1 MKKYLLIYF
10 VLIINIT
17 VFSQNLKLYGE
28 LKPGNVLVGID
39 DNIEQVK
46 LNDIILQVD
55 NNGYFLFG
63 FDRDA
68 KGTYYIKIKYSD
80 GKSETKKLELPERKY
95 KIQKIDNMDQ
105 KLVTAP
111 DYELDRI
118 ANERKT
124 IKQARKEIGK
134 IDSAL
139 FYTGFT
145 KPVRGG
151 RITGIFGSQRIL
163 NGVKKSPH
171 NGLDIAA
178 PEGTSVYA
186 MTDGIVRLTGKN
198 YYYNGNF
205 VFIDHGQGL
214 SSLYLHMSRLNVKD
228 GQIVK
233 KGVKIGEVGTTGRS
247 TGPHLHWSVQ
257 WYNKRI
263 DPECL
268 LKININK

>member
-1 MKKYLLIYF
+1 M
-10 VLIINIT
+10 
-17 VFSQNLKLYGE
+17 
-28 LKPGNVLVGID
+28 
-39 DNIEQVK
+39 
-46 LNDIILQVD
+46 IIL
-55 NNGYFLFG
+55 NRLNLM
-63 FDRDA
+63 
-68 KGTYYIKIKYSD
+68 I
-80 GKSETKKLELPERKY
+80 
-95 KIQKIDNMDQ
+95 
-105 KLVTAP
+105 
-111 DYELDRI
+111 
-118 ANERKT
+118 
-124 IKQARKEIGK
+124 
-134 IDSAL
+134 
-139 FYTGFT
+139 
-145 KPVRGG
+145 RGG